1 MVMSKANVIR
11 YFKYYPVKV
20 RGFTVQEIAR
30 FNQVSSISIYITIR
44 RLRQSGFIKILRDSK
59 GRGRGNGKSR
69 AVYYFT
75 SNGLIWL
82 RRNNV
87 FV

>member
-11 YFKYYPVKV
+11 YFRYYPVKAK
-20 RGFTVQEIAR
+20 GFTIQEIAR
-30 FNQVSSISIYITIR
+30 FNQVSSISIYITVR
-44 RLRQSGFIKILRDSK
+44 RLMQRGFIKVMKESK
-59 GRGRGNGKSR
+59 GRGRGNGKTK

-82 RRNNV
+82 RRYNV